1 MHSVP
6 IIMHTLKNGM
16 VYIYDSSIY
25 LFNLK
30 RTHNFKEIKVYFT
43 IARLQAPINQLRQPS
58 KIDLPT

>member
-1 MHSVP
+1 
-6 IIMHTLKNGM
+6 MHTLKNGM